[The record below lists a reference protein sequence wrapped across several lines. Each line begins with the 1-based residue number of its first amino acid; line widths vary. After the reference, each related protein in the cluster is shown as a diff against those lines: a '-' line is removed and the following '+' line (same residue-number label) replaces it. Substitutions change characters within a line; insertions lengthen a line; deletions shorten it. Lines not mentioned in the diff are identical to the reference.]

1 MCVTPL
7 QLIAEGH
14 PHVIGIRD
22 TESVEVREKRD
33 EVMVEEFGHRTF
45 RESWRMPEGL
55 WWWGMEA

>member
-1 MCVTPL
+1 MTPL

-14 PHVIGIRD
+14 PLVIGIRD

-33 EVMVEEFGHRTF
+33 QEMVKKVKFGHRTS
-45 RESWRMPEGL
+45 RESWRMPEEL